1 MRHRI
6 LLIAA
11 ELDLRARF
19 ARELHSSGYAVEL
32 ACDMK
37 RALTLAAVNH
47 FQVAI
52 VAPGPSPASLAM
64 ILALRDTVPKMIVV
78 AEGSDEIARLRRS
91 LPGINEFILKS
102 ANEGALTAQ
111 VSEMMALADNAANER
126 LSVPSIV
133 YIGDSK
139 LDLGAYVFVTPN
151 GREVALTRAE
161 SDLLKE
167 LVRSPC
173 QVVSRDKLR
182 YAVAGRGTDPFDRS
196 VDMLVTRVR
205 RKIEPD
211 PKVPRF
217 LLAVPGA
224 GYKLMAATQPAE
236 AQQFR
241 AEPIEPERRQIT
253 ALCCQLVDAMGL
265 AVSVD
270 PEDLNQVTRN
280 FQDAAVAA
288 ITGMGGTIATVTADE
303 ILAFFGYPEAHEDD
317 AERAVNAGLDAVAKI
332 GQFVSPRGEPL
343 QARVAVATGLTLAS
357 QMQTVGEPSVI
368 AAVIC
373 DLAAPNSV
381 LITASTR
388 RLLNSAFV
396 CENLEQH
403 ALAGVSEPVSTWR
416 VTGKRAVASRFK
428 AKRSN
433 KITRLIGR
441 DRELQRLLALW
452 DQAKRGEGQVAL
464 VSGEAG
470 IGKSHLC
477 EFLLG
482 RLVGEP
488 HLTLR
493 YQCSPHHL
501 NSPFYPVIS
510 QLEHAMAFAQADT
523 PSLKFEK
530 LKAVLSHVVEAT
542 QEDVL
547 LYAALLSITAPEREP
562 SLDLTPQ
569 RQKDLTIAALSRH
582 LLSLADKQPLIVVLA
597 DAHWVDSSTLEL
609 VNRIIPLIKTARV
622 FFLIK
627 FRPEFMP
634 QWLSEPHVTMLR
646 LDRMGCEQCRAII
659 SEVIGDNA
667 LPREAEEQIIDRAD
681 GVPLFVEE
689 LTKSVLESQLVQDVG
704 DRHIAVGGVPSLAV
718 PASLVDSLTARLDRL
733 GPAKEIAQ
741 IGAVIGREFSHP
753 LLTAAAPESANSLQA
768 SLAQLVA
775 SGVIFVSGEAPN
787 ATYTFKHA
795 LVRDAAYATLSR
807 GKRQRLHTRITDALE
822 NGFALTVETQPE
834 LLAHHLA
841 EAGFTERAIDYLRR
855 AGQRSIER
863 SANAEAIGHLTR
875 ALELLQSL
883 PDNPQRKRAAFP
895 LEAMLSQA
903 MIASYGYT
911 APSTRETLRRARALI
926 DDSTDPLQRF
936 AVLYGLW
943 ASHYTA
949 GEPAKLWDTAVEFLA
964 EAERTNDATALC
976 VAHRLIGTTHVA
988 RGEFAAA
995 LRHLKLASML
1005 YESGRDAGYQ
1015 QLNQNSRALE
1025 RHADYHQFGQ
1035 DIGASAL
1042 CYLSWALWHLGYVD
1056 QASEAATEAMKLAEK
1071 LSHPHTL
1078 VYTICHARG
1087 FIDLFRRR
1095 CEDTSS
1101 YAGLV
1106 ISTCNENGF
1115 SHWLNCGVILDGWAT
1130 VCAGHLDRGMAV
1142 LQEGIVRWLKEGARI
1157 WMPMFRILEAE
1168 TYLKAGRDEAAL
1180 LAIEQALAEAENI
1193 GERWA
1198 TAEALRIKARIL
1210 SSAGSDKNCRE
1221 IEVILLNSL
1230 EIARRQQA
1238 RCWQLRTSCD
1248 LARLW
1253 QRQGRNKKALK
1264 LLQSVYDQ
1272 FTEGFDTTDLRD
1284 AQALLRNLRRNLT
1297 DGRGRRRVQR
1307 MKNNRTTAFRSEA
1320 RARPSHR
1327 SG

>member
-1 MRHRI
+1 
-6 LLIAA
+6 
-11 ELDLRARF
+11 
-19 ARELHSSGYAVEL
+19 
-32 ACDMK
+32 
-37 RALTLAAVNH
+37 
-47 FQVAI
+47 
-52 VAPGPSPASLAM
+52 
-64 ILALRDTVPKMIVV
+64 
-78 AEGSDEIARLRRS
+78 
-91 LPGINEFILKS
+91 
-102 ANEGALTAQ
+102 
-111 VSEMMALADNAANER
+111 
-126 LSVPSIV
+126 
-133 YIGDSK
+133 
-139 LDLGAYVFVTPN
+139 
-151 GREVALTRAE
+151 
-161 SDLLKE
+161 
-167 LVRSPC
+167 
-173 QVVSRDKLR
+173 
-182 YAVAGRGTDPFDRS
+182 
-196 VDMLVTRVR
+196 
-205 RKIEPD
+205 
-211 PKVPRF
+211 
-217 LLAVPGA
+217 
-224 GYKLMAATQPAE
+224 
-236 AQQFR
+236 
-241 AEPIEPERRQIT
+241 
-253 ALCCQLVDAMGL
+253 
-265 AVSVD
+265 
-270 PEDLNQVTRN
+270 
-280 FQDAAVAA
+280 
-288 ITGMGGTIATVTADE
+288 MGGTIATVTPDE

-332 GQFVSPRGEPL
+332 GQLVSPKGEPL
-343 QARVAVATGLTLAS
+343 QARVAVATGLALAS
-357 QMQTVGEPSVI
+357 QRQAVGEPSVI
-368 AAVIC
+368 AAVMC
-373 DLAAPNSV
+373 DQAAPNSV
-381 LITASTR
+381 LVTASTR
-388 RLLNSAFV
+388 RLLSRAFV

-403 ALAGVSEPVSTWR
+403 ALAGVSEPVSACR

-428 AKRSN
+428 GKRSN

-441 DRELQRLLALW
+441 DQELQRLLALW
-452 DQAKRGEGQVAL
+452 DRAKRGEGQVGL
-464 VSGEAG
+464 ICGEAG

-482 RLVGEP
+482 RLVEEP
-488 HLTLR
+488 HATLR

-510 QLEHAMAFAQADT
+510 QLEHAMGFEQADT
-523 PSLKFEK
+523 PALKFEK
-530 LKAVLSHVVEAT
+530 LEAALSQAVEPT

-547 LYAALLSITAPEREP
+547 LYAALLSITTPEREP

-622 FFLIK
+622 LFLIK

-646 LDRMGCEQCRAII
+646 LDRMGREQCHAII

-704 DRHIAVGGVPSLAV
+704 DRHIAVGGVPPLAV
-718 PASLVDSLTARLDRL
+718 PASLLDSLTARLDRL

-753 LLTAAAPESANSLQA
+753 LLAAAAPESANSLQA

-775 SGVIFVSGEAPN
+775 SGVIFVSGEAPD

-807 GKRQRLHTRITDALE
+807 GKRQRLHTRIADALE

-875 ALELLQSL
+875 ALELLQSR

-926 DDSTDPLQRF
+926 DDSTDPLQKF

-976 VAHRLIGTTHVA
+976 VAHRLVGTTHVA

-1005 YESGRDAGYQ
+1005 YESERDAGYQ
-1015 QLNQNSRALE
+1015 QLNQNSGASE

-1142 LQEGIVRWLKEGARI
+1142 LQEGIVRWQRSGARI

-1180 LAIEQALAEAENI
+1180 RAIEQALAEGENI

-1210 SSAGSDKNCRE
+1210 SSAGDGKNFPE
-1221 IEVILLNSL
+1221 IEAILLNSL

-1272 FTEGFDTTDLRD
+1272 FTEGFDTADLRD

-1297 DGRGRRRVQR
+1297 DGRGRRRVR
-1307 MKNNRTTAFRSEA
+1307 RVKNNRTTAA
-1320 RARPSHR
+1320 RAMIRWAAGTPRP
-1327 SG
+1327 

>member
-47 FQVAI
+47 FRVAI

-64 ILALRDTVPKMIVV
+64 ILALCDIVPKMIVV
-78 AEGSDEIARLRRS
+78 AEGPDEIARLRRS

-111 VSEMMALADNAANER
+111 VSEMMVADSAANER

-253 ALCCQLVDAMGL
+253 ALCCKLVGAMGL
-265 AVSVD
+265 AIDVD
-270 PEDLNQVTRN
+270 PEDLNPITLN
-280 FQDAAVAA
+280 FRDAAVAA
-288 ITGMGGTIATVTADE
+288 ITGMGGTIATVAPDE
-303 ILAFFGYPEAHEDD
+303 IQAFFGYPEAHEDG

-343 QARVAVATGLTLAS
+343 QARVAVATGLALAC
-357 QMQTVGEPSVI
+357 QRQTVGEPSVI

-373 DLAAPNSV
+373 DQAAPNCV

-388 RLLNSAFV
+388 GLLSSAFV

-428 AKRSN
+428 GRRSS

-441 DRELQRLLALW
+441 DRELPRLLALW
-452 DQAKRGEGQVAL
+452 DRAKRGEGQVAL
-464 VSGEAG
+464 ISGEAG

-547 LYAALLSITAPEREP
+547 LYAALLSITRPEREP

-569 RQKDLTIAALSRH
+569 RQKDLTIAALGRH
-582 LLSLADKQPLIVVLA
+582 LLSLADKQPLIVVLE

-634 QWLSEPHVTMLR
+634 QWLGEPHLTMLR
-646 LDRMGCEQCRAII
+646 LDRMDREQCYAII

-689 LTKSVLESQLVQDVG
+689 LTKSVMESQLVQDVG
-704 DRHIAVGGVPSLAV
+704 DRHIAVGGVSPLAV

-733 GPAKEIAQ
+733 GPAKEIAH
-741 IGAVIGREFSHP
+741 IGAVIGREFSYP
-753 LLTAAAPESANSLQA
+753 LLTAAAPASANSLQA

-775 SGVIFVSGEAPN
+775 SGVIFVGGEAPD

-807 GKRQRLHTRITDALE
+807 GKRQRLHKRIADALE

-841 EAGFTERAIDYLRR
+841 EAGFAERAIDYLRR

-875 ALELLQSL
+875 ALELLQSR

-926 DDSTDPLQRF
+926 DNSTDPLPKF

-949 GEPAKLWDTAVEFLA
+949 GEPAKLWDTAVEFLT

-976 VAHRLIGTTHVA
+976 VAHRLVGTTHVA

-1005 YESGRDAGYQ
+1005 YELGRDAGYQ
-1015 QLNQNSRALE
+1015 QLNQNSGALE
-1025 RHADYHQFGQ
+1025 RHANYHQFGQ

-1056 QASEAATEAMKLAEK
+1056 QASEAATEAVKLAEK

-1106 ISTCNENGF
+1106 ISTCNENRV

-1130 VCAGHLDRGMAV
+1130 VCAGHSDRGLGV
-1142 LQEGIVRWLKEGARI
+1142 LHEGMVRWQRSGAQI

-1180 LAIEQALAEAENI
+1180 RAIEQALAEGENI

-1198 TAEALRIKARIL
+1198 TAEALRVKARIL
-1210 SSAGSDKNCRE
+1210 LSAGDNKKFPE
-1221 IEVILLNSL
+1221 IEAILLNSL

-1238 RCWQLRTSCD
+1238 RCWELRTSCD
-1248 LARLW
+1248 LASLW

-1284 AQALLRNLRRNLT
+1284 AQELLRNLRRNLT
-1297 DGRGRRRVQR
+1297 DGRGRRRVR
-1307 MKNNRTTAFRSEA
+1307 RVNNNWTTAFRSEA
-1320 RARPSHR
+1320 RARRSHR

>member
-1 MRHRI
+1 
-6 LLIAA
+6 
-11 ELDLRARF
+11 
-19 ARELHSSGYAVEL
+19 
-32 ACDMK
+32 MK
-37 RALTLAAVNH
+37 RALMLAADYH
-47 FQVAI
+47 FRVAI
-52 VAPGPSPASLAM
+52 AAPGPSPASLAM
-64 ILALRDTVPKMIVV
+64 MLTLRDTVSKMIVI
-78 AEGSDEIARLRRS
+78 AERSDEIARLRHS
-91 LPGINEFILKS
+91 LSGVDEFILKS
-102 ANEGALTAQ
+102 ADAGALATR
-111 VSEMMALADNAANER
+111 VSEMIALANSAAGEHV
-126 LSVPSIV
+126 SAPSIV
-133 YIGDSK
+133 YIGDCT
-139 LDLGAYVFVTPN
+139 LDLGGYVFVAPN
-151 GREVALTRAE
+151 GQVVALTRAE

-167 LVRSPC
+167 LVRNPC
-173 QVVSRDKLR
+173 QVVSRDQLR
-182 YAVAGRGTDPFDRS
+182 FAVAGRGADPFDRS

-205 RKIEPD
+205 RKIEPE

-217 LLAVPGA
+217 LLAVPGV
-224 GYKLMAATQPAE
+224 GYKLMARTQPAE
-236 AQQFR
+236 ARQFR
-241 AEPIEPERRQIT
+241 AEPIDSERRQIT
-253 ALCCQLVDAMGL
+253 ALCCKLVGVMRL
-265 AVSVD
+265 AADVD
-270 PEDLNQVTRN
+270 PEDLSQVTRS
-280 FQDAAVAA
+280 FQDAAMAA
-288 ITGMGGTIATVTADE
+288 IAGMGGTIATVTPDE

-317 AERAVNAGLDAVAKI
+317 AERAVTAGLDAVAKI
-332 GQFVSPRGEPL
+332 GQLVSPNGEPL
-343 QARVAVATGLTLAS
+343 QARAAVATGLALAS
-357 QMQTVGEPSVI
+357 QRQAVGEPSVI
-368 AAVIC
+368 AAEMC
-373 DLAAPNSV
+373 DQAAPNCV
-381 LITASTR
+381 LVTASTR
-388 RLLNSAFV
+388 GFLSRAFV
-396 CENLEQH
+396 CQNPEQH

-428 AKRSN
+428 AKRSR
-433 KITRLIGR
+433 KVTRLIGR
-441 DRELQRLLALW
+441 DQELQRLLALW
-452 DQAKRGEGQVAL
+452 DRAKRGEGQVAL
-464 VSGEAG
+464 ICGEAG

-482 RLVGEP
+482 RLVGEL
-488 HLTLR
+488 HATLR

-501 NSPFYPVIS
+501 NSAFYPVIS
-510 QLEHAMAFAQADT
+510 HLEHAMGFEPADT
-523 PSLKFEK
+523 PSLKYEK
-530 LKAVLSHVVEAT
+530 LKAVLAQAVEPT
-542 QEDVL
+542 QEDIL
-547 LYAALLSITAPEREP
+547 SYAALLSISTPEQEA
-562 SLDLTPQ
+562 SMGLTPQ
-569 RQKDLTIAALSRH
+569 RQKDLTVAALSRH
-582 LLSLADKQPLIVVLA
+582 FLSVADKQPLSVMLA
-597 DAHWVDSSTLEL
+597 DAHWIDTSTLEL
-609 VNRIIPLIKTARV
+609 VDRIIALIKSARV
-622 FFLIK
+622 LLLIT

-646 LDRMGCEQCRAII
+646 LDRMSREQCHAII
-659 SEVIGDNA
+659 SEAIGDKA
-667 LPREAEEQIIDRAD
+667 LPWEVKEQIIDKAD
-681 GVPLFVEE
+681 GIPLFVEE
-689 LTKSVLESQLVQDVG
+689 LTKSEVESKLVQDKG
-704 DRHIAVGGVPSLAV
+704 DRDSATPLAI
-718 PASLVDSLTARLDRL
+718 PATLLDSLTARLDRL

-822 NGFALTVETQPE
+822 NGFPLTVETQPE

-1015 QLNQNSRALE
+1015 QLGQNSRALE

-1095 CEDTSS
+1095 CEDASS

-1106 ISTCNENGF
+1106 ISTCKENGF

-1130 VCAGHLDRGMAV
+1130 ACSGHSDRGLGV
-1142 LQEGIVRWLKEGARI
+1142 LHEGMVRWQRSGAQI

-1168 TYLKAGRDEAAL
+1168 IYLKAGRDEAAL
-1180 LAIEQALAEAENI
+1180 RAIEQALAEGENI

-1198 TAEALRIKARIL
+1198 TAEALRVKARIL
-1210 SSAGSDKNCRE
+1210 LSAGDNKKFPE
-1221 IEVILLNSL
+1221 IEAILLNSV

-1238 RCWQLRTSCD
+1238 RCWELRTSCD
-1248 LARLW
+1248 LARFW
-1253 QRQGRNKKALK
+1253 ERQGRNKKALK

-1284 AQALLRNLRRNLT
+1284 AQELLRNLRRNLT
-1297 DGRGRRRVQR
+1297 DGRGRRRVR
-1307 MKNNRTTAFRSEA
+1307 RVNNNGTTAFRSEA